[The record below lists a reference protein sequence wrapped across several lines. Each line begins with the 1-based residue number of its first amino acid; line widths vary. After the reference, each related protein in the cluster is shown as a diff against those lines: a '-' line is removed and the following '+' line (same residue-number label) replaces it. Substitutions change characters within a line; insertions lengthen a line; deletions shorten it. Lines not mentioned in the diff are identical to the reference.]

1 MVNCNFVTCCNEN
14 ADLKAKNAELQKQV
28 DELKEERYYTEQDT
42 AKEIF
47 TDLLKEFSI
56 RKSCGNADVVVREMA
71 TRKGVEVE

>member
-1 MVNCNFVTCCNEN
+1 MTIKSKYNLG
-14 ADLKAKNAELQKQV
+14 DRILLQNGAVKTV
-28 DELKEERYYTEQDT
+28 KDT

-71 TRKGVEVE
+71 QRKGVEVE